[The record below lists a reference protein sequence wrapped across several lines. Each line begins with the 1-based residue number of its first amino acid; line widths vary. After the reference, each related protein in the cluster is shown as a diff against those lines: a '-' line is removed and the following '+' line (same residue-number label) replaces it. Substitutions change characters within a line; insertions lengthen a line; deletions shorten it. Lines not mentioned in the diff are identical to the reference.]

1 MSDTMMK
8 FAQPNNLI
16 RLVVIWVMGLYR
28 ASASFV
34 SNHAGI
40 GPPDLAGSDYGTN
53 AVMGDSQLGPFG
65 ASAHA
70 LLSGKLSPLL
80 CPFPSFLGGAVLFLS
95 ALGLVIAAVCS
106 PVPEFSCFCL
116 AVFAGVFAGLSFPV
130 VAGVRL
136 APHFFATLLALP
148 GKAVWRVLVFV
159 KLTDGLF
166 LSATGALFHYNSKL
180 GPAHRQAELGENAH
194 QQAGPIGFSEP
205 PSSQAAYHMCP
216 ALATEQP

>member
-1 MSDTMMK
+1 MGDTMMK
-8 FAQPNNLI
+8 LAQPNNLI
-16 RLVVIWVMGLYR
+16 GLVAIWVVGFYR
-28 ASASFV
+28 ALASFV

-40 GPPDLAGSDYGTN
+40 GPLDLAGSDYGTN
-53 AVMGDSQLGPFG
+53 AVMSDGQLGLFG
-65 ASAHA
+65 ASAHI

-95 ALGLVIAAVCS
+95 ALGLVITAMCS
-106 PVPEFSCFCL
+106 QVPEFSCFCL
-116 AVFAGVFAGLSFPV
+116 TVFAGVFAGLSFPV

-159 KLTDGLF
+159 KFTKGSF
-166 LSATGALFHYNSKL
+166 LSTSGALFHYNSKH

-205 PSSQAAYHMCP
+205 PSSQTPYHMCP
-216 ALATEQP
+216 AFAMEMP